1 MKKHNVVAMVGT
13 LALLANLLVPG
24 LAFGQDTAGQAGTLS
39 TVCGAATT
47 ASFSI
52 TPAAAFTFY
61 PDGSSGLMYSSISD
75 QQAYNNPNA
84 AALTVTTGNDYIEVT
99 DTRNPSGPTCSDGF
113 TVTLAALN
121 PGSAS
126 ESRYFDSND
135 GNASGNYIPLN
146 ETYFVSN
153 SDTCPGGSTEVG
165 DVCFDAAALC
175 GNGENLIASACQSA
189 DGVTSSD
196 YTGTDFATLATFTG
210 GNADTLG
217 SDVNTPTTLNVLQ
230 FADNAELFGKAGLGV
245 SYGVNIPGGTPAGT
259 YTLNLQYT
267 LSIPVPAA
275 N

>member
-1 MKKHNVVAMVGT
+1 MKKHNVVALVGT

-24 LAFGQDTAGQAGTLS
+24 LAFGADTAGQAGTLS
-39 TVCGAATT
+39 TICGGATT

-52 TPAAAFTFY
+52 TPAASFTFW
-61 PDGSSGLMYSSISD
+61 PDGSAGLMYSSISA
-75 QQAYNNPNA
+75 QQAYNNPNG

-121 PGSAS
+121 PGNPT
-126 ESRYFDSND
+126 ETRFFDSND
-135 GNASGNYIPLN
+135 GIATGNYIPLTD
-146 ETYFVSN
+146 TYVVSN
-153 SDTCPGGSTEVG
+153 SDTCPAGSTEVG

-189 DGVTSSD
+189 DGTTSSD
-196 YTGTDFATLATFTG
+196 YTGTDFATLATFTAAG
-210 GNADTLG
+210 DALG
-217 SDVNTPTTLNVLQ
+217 SAANTPTTLNVLS